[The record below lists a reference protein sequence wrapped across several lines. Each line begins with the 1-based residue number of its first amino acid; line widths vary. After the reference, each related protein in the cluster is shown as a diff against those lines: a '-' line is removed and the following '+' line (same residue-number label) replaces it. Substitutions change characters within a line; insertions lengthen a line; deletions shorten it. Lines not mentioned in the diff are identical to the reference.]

1 MLKLFNDLL
10 STLRIRRIFAR
21 WYDIEMA
28 TIQEL
33 INQKRLQ
40 LTDKSGSF
48 FSSENVR
55 PELLTWIN
63 CLDRQIPV
71 LFTDNND
78 LPVIEIRNDSVCLN
92 FDIIGSAFYFLS
104 GWQEIKSTVR
114 DTHGRYPFKESL
126 QYELNITE
134 IPVVNY
140 YFHILKDALQKALGT
155 QFALRKHIPNAI
167 QVCLSHDIDK
177 INSGWLE
184 GGFSE
189 LKKGSYGSAFS
200 LLLNKLFGKDP
211 WDNISE
217 ILALELTLN
226 VPSTFFFLPS
236 KGNGNADYR
245 INQVLPSFEEI
256 IAVKSEV
263 ALHGS
268 LGSAHSSD
276 NLNKEIDQFSKKYK
290 EIVFIF

>member
-1 MLKLFNDLL
+1 MTFYQRYVLEEFC
-10 STLRIRRIFAR
+10 SM
-21 WYDIEMA
+21 YDIEMA

-140 YFHILKDALQKALGT
+140 YFHILKDALQRL
-155 QFALRKHIPNAI
+155 
-167 QVCLSHDIDK
+167 
-177 INSGWLE
+177 
-184 GGFSE
+184 
-189 LKKGSYGSAFS
+189 
-200 LLLNKLFGKDP
+200 
-211 WDNISE
+211 
-217 ILALELTLN
+217 
-226 VPSTFFFLPS
+226 
-236 KGNGNADYR
+236 
-245 INQVLPSFEEI
+245 
-256 IAVKSEV
+256 
-263 ALHGS
+263 
-268 LGSAHSSD
+268 
-276 NLNKEIDQFSKKYK
+276 
-290 EIVFIF
+290 